1 MSRVVFVLA
10 LLGVLAA
17 GGTRAAESELALAR
31 VVLSTG
37 GVGYF
42 EYRATVEGDASLALD
57 VPLDQVDDVLKSIVV
72 FDAAGNVG
80 HAELPGREP
89 LEHAFRDLPFGRDAL
104 GSPAAL
110 LAALQGAEVE
120 LAGARTLKGRVM
132 SVVAET
138 VVLLDGQGTTERHRV
153 TLVTDEGLAQAI
165 LEDADRV
172 TFVDADLGA
181 KVAAALDAVATHRV
195 RDRRT
200 IRVALEGEG
209 KREVTVGYVVG
220 APLWKASYRVVL
232 PDEGQTEGRI
242 QGWAHV
248 ENLSGRPWDG
258 IELTLV
264 SGNPVTFRQALYQAY
279 FVARPEV
286 PVEVAGRILPR
297 LDQGTVDLSEV
308 ETGEEDLL
316 KRAAAVGGELGE
328 VQMLADMVAQ
338 EAAAPM
344 MASAA
349 PAELFAVESS
359 MGGAEAATQVVFHV
373 AGAVTVGDGETLM
386 VPIVQAALPMDRIG
400 LYQPASH
407 ARHPVAAVRV
417 TNKDAAALPPGVAT
431 LYEKDERGAVVF
443 VGDARFPALPAGEDR
458 MLAYALD
465 QKTIVDREDGFDQVT
480 GTVKAHDGVFEIETI
495 ERQTTTY
502 RIAAPANEARR
513 VVIEHPRTP
522 GWDLAKPKADEVE
535 LTDTDYRLPVDLAA
549 GKERTVVVAI
559 EHVLWESV
567 AIGDVDIDMIELFAH
582 LDGLEPEAR
591 KALAEMVELRHDVE
605 EVRDRLARLT
615 GQGERLFRDQERI
628 RDNLSRVPE
637 GGDLAR
643 QYLAK
648 LTAQEAAFGKLE
660 RDWQLAEAALAEAAA
675 ALAQAI
681 ANLKF
686 D

>member
-104 GSPAAL
+104 GSPATL

-200 IRVALEGEG
+200 IRVVLDGEG
-209 KREVTVGYVVG
+209 KREVSVGYVVG
-220 APLWKASYRVVL
+220 VPLWKASYRVVL
-232 PDEGQTEGRI
+232 PDEGQAEGRV

-264 SGNPVTFRQALYQAY
+264 SGNPVTFRQALYEAY

-297 LDQGTVDLSEV
+297 LDQGTVGLRDV
-308 ETGEEDLL
+308 ETE
-316 KRAAAVGGELGE
+316 GE
-328 VQMLADMVAQ
+328 VQGKRANAESDLSVVLADMVAQ

-344 MASAA
+344 MAPAA
-349 PAELFAVESS
+349 PAELFAVASS

-480 GTVKAHDGVFEIETI
+480 GRVKAHDGVFEIETI

-549 GKERTVVVAI
+549 GKERTIEVVI

-567 AIGDVDIDMIELFAH
+567 AIGDVGTDMIELFAH
-582 LDGLEPEAR
+582 QDGLEPEAR
-591 KALAEMVELRHDVE
+591 KALAELVELRHGVEDV
-605 EVRDRLARLT
+605 RNRLARLSA
-615 GQGERLFRDQERI
+615 QGERLYQDQARI
-628 RDNLSRVPE
+628 RENLVRVPE

-643 QYLAK
+643 QYVAK
-648 LTAQEAAFGKLE
+648 LTAQEAELGKLD
-660 RDWQLAEAALAEAAA
+660 RDWQLAEATLAEAEA